1 MNADEP
7 KPEVKA
13 AEPKPE
19 TTAPVPDPKA
29 LELTRD
35 KNADEPKPATPVEI
49 KTAGKPD
56 AKLGT
61 MVGSK
66 PKVELEETK
75 PEAKTV
81 APKTRLETRSFLPSP
96 SSAFWP
102 DWLPLTFLAWSEK
115 PSRQCLSR
123 SAILLSRPSMPM
135 A

>member
-7 KPEVKA
+7 KPVVKA
-13 AEPKPE
+13 AGLKPE

-29 LELTRD
+29 LTRN

-61 MVGSK
+61 TVGSK

-81 APKTRLETRSFLPSP
+81 APKTASHGA
-96 SSAFWP
+96 SSKWP
-102 DWLPLTFLAWSEK
+102 I
-115 PSRQCLSR
+115 R
-123 SAILLSRPSMPM
+123 SAPRTCQSGCWAKRTRK
-135 A
+135 